1 MKLVKEQ
8 GSDGSGSNIFAEK
21 SSKKRKANLL
31 EDKDKSSY
39 LDFKLNYI

>member
-8 GSDGSGSNIFAEK
+8 GGDGSGNNIFAEK

-31 EDKDKSSY
+31 EDENKSGY
-39 LDFKLNYI
+39 LDFKLSYI